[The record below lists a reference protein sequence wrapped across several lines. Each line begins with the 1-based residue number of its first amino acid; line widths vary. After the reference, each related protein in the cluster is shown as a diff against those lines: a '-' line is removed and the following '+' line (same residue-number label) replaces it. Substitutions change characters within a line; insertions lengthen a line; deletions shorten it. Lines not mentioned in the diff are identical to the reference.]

1 MKYVILTATALLVA
15 GCATDGDAGASAA
28 AASNGQETG
37 GVIERDMTQLACLE
51 VVDALNAQ
59 SEILGG
65 APERGLI
72 SNDQAMNLAT
82 NIGQRLA
89 RDAGNSDLATGLGIA
104 GRIAGQ
110 AMRSQES
117 QDAAEREAATRRW
130 YYLSGIY
137 DGRDCDALI
146 AAEMQAL

>member
-1 MKYVILTATALLVA
+1 MKYVILSAAALVVA
-15 GCATDGDAGASAA
+15 GCATDGEAGAASAA
-28 AASNGQETG
+28 SSGQQGG

-51 VVDALNAQ
+51 IVDVLNAQ

-110 AMRSQES
+110 AMRSRES

-137 DGRDCDALI
+137 DGRDCDSLI
-146 AAEMQAL
+146 AAEMAAS